1 MEKYLLISDVH
12 GALEPLNRVLQI
24 YKEKQL
30 TKIICLGDLLYH
42 GPRNDLP
49 KSYNPKEVVKMLEP
63 FVNDKKLLWIQGNC
77 DSEVD
82 TMVMKTKYSKRK
94 TIYINKRRIILTHG
108 HHLSRFE
115 PDPTLK
121 PHDLVIYGHYH
132 VLDLSTINEV
142 DYLNIGSL
150 SIPKDNRR
158 QFGII
163 EDKVIKIYDLD
174 TLELLLT
181 YPL

>member
-1 MEKYLLISDVH
+1 MIPRIGFPIIKGFCTEAIICS
-12 GALEPLNRVLQI
+12 NSSN
-24 YKEKQL
+24 
-30 TKIICLGDLLYH
+30 ICLGDLLYH

-94 TIYINKRRIILTHG
+94 TIYINNRRIILTHG

-115 PDPTLK
+115 PDATLK

-132 VLDLSTINEV
+132 VLDLSTINGV